1 MEGKLFRWVFLSLK
15 ALQMMRIKERQEWR
29 RFLGCCM
36 ICLIACLSRKL
47 YLSNQIIVLSTSS
60 MRETILILTTPLLGM
75 VDLFV
80 RSA

>member
-1 MEGKLFRWVFLSLK
+1 
-15 ALQMMRIKERQEWR
+15 MMKIKERQGWR
-29 RFLGCCM
+29 RFQGSCM
-36 ICLIACLSRKL
+36 IFLIAWFIRKL